1 MEKRKASFSPLLSE
15 DNSLRSSTD
24 TDVDFSGQTLTYIDW
39 KTYMFKRWYLFA
51 LLFSIVILIL
61 TIITLIILV
70 IFNQKSTS
78 NQKLAIQ
85 SSVWCKSENK
95 NASQSHPLTTAGT
108 KAPLIEADVVEYQET
123 TWNNAFSVQNI
134 YRGPP
139 NASIVAIYPGPNSL
153 GTRTNLDGFISLNSE
168 ILSSGIITPCSVTK
182 YKSFR

>member
-1 MEKRKASFSPLLSE
+1 MEKRKASISPLLSE

-39 KTYMFKRWYLFA
+39 KTYMFKRWYLVA

-70 IFNQKSTS
+70 IFNQKSAS

-95 NASQSHPLTTAGT
+95 NASQSHLLTTVGT

-134 YRGPP
+134 
-139 NASIVAIYPGPNSL
+139 
-153 GTRTNLDGFISLNSE
+153 
-168 ILSSGIITPCSVTK
+168 
-182 YKSFR
+182 

>member
-1 MEKRKASFSPLLSE
+1 
-15 DNSLRSSTD
+15 
-24 TDVDFSGQTLTYIDW
+24 
-39 KTYMFKRWYLFA
+39 MFKRWYLVA

-139 NASIVAIYPGPNSL
+139 TPEREAAWENLTFSKSSL
-153 GTRTNLDGFISLNSE
+153 VN
-168 ILSSGIITPCSVTK
+168 II
-182 YKSFR
+182 